1 MTLDNDNVHFLVRAK
16 KILRTNELL
25 PILNHFYNQ
34 KTQAFMDNNYEMVSD
49 YINWGHLIANATDY
63 EQYRQSHHWKDL
75 RTRTLDK
82 YKNCI
87 VCSRPSEDI
96 HHNKYHGVLFRE
108 QVGVDVVAMCRN
120 CHTKFHNDNKVAN
133 YYELKRTN

>member
-1 MTLDNDNVHFLVRAK
+1 MTFDNDVHFLVKAK
-16 KILRTNELL
+16 KILRTNEYL
-25 PILNHFYNQ
+25 PILNHFYYQ
-34 KTQAFMDNNYEMVSD
+34 KTQAFMDNNFDMVSE
-49 YINWGHLIANATDY
+49 YIYWGHLIANAIDY
-63 EQYRQSHHWKDL
+63 DQYRQSHHWKDL

-87 VCSRPSEDI
+87 VCSRPSEDM
-96 HHNKYHGVLFRE
+96 HHNKYHGVLFKE

-120 CHTKFHNDNKVAN
+120 CHTKFHSHDKVAN